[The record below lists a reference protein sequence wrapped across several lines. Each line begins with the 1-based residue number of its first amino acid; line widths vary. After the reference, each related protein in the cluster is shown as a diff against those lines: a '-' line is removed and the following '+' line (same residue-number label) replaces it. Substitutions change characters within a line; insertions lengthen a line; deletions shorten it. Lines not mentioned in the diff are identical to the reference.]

1 MRTYLQRLGRLLIC
15 NATMFLCIHTIYAI
29 PRLLKLPVMFDEID
43 SKLVYQGSAPLLNSD
58 EICREYYEAWWPI
71 YQRLREEAQTEY
83 PEDPLLTA
91 EFTRYSQA
99 HIDLSQLTH
108 LNLIY
113 ADVPVESFRGERFR
127 PLDRIDYKHKK
138 WGCYTACQDV
148 RKTVEW
154 ILTARLTKTIQLR
167 ARVTFAFLCLDDE
180 MAELYTD
187 FTRRERETLEEQ
199 QAAIQAFKESYLPGW
214 EYIQKLNQLEMYGDR
229 GPEIRKCR
237 CIKALVPVREVE
249 SEMLGKRK
257 GQRGKFVHQTLY
269 GSKRSRRRNI
279 PIWDGASPR
288 PSFTSSDG
296 PAEGTHA
303 TNIPDEVDDIDLAM
317 SWLNDLPIEA
327 EDHEETLISSD
338 PSKAEDLNDITCYD
352 FDFPD
357 IDTGRTLED
366 VDGADVYGSPR
377 SPNVLHAALF
387 ADFDT
392 WVESASNVASSSNLG
407 PKHDRK

>member
-1 MRTYLQRLGRLLIC
+1 
-15 NATMFLCIHTIYAI
+15 
-29 PRLLKLPVMFDEID
+29 MFDEID
-43 SKLVYQGSAPLLNSD
+43 SKLVYQGSAPLLTSD

-71 YQRLREEAQTEY
+71 YQRLREEAQTAY
-83 PEDPLLTA
+83 PEDPLLRA
-91 EFTRYSQA
+91 DFTRYSRSRA

-113 ADVPVESFRGERFR
+113 ADIPVESFRGERFR
-127 PLDRIDYKHKK
+127 PLDRIDYKHQE

-199 QAAIQAFKESYLPGW
+199 QAAIQAFKESSLPGW

-288 PSFTSSDG
+288 PSLISPDG
-296 PAEGTHA
+296 PEGTHTA
-303 TNIPDEVDDIDLAM
+303 SNILDEIDDIDLAM
-317 SWLNDLPIEA
+317 SYLNDLPIVA
-327 EDHEETLISSD
+327 EDHEEILITSDSSE
-338 PSKAEDLNDITCYD
+338 AEDLDDSTCYV

-357 IDTGRTLED
+357 IDTGPTTTNHGDFEVNEER
-366 VDGADVYGSPR
+366 R

-407 PKHDRK
+407 PKHGRV